1 MKTMN
6 NNEAGS
12 ANQIPNQE
20 LTNKNREEG
29 EVSSSDDEVLC
40 SSSTNLNDL
49 HFVIFF

>member
-12 ANQIPNQE
+12 ANQKPNEE
-20 LTNKNREEG
+20 LTNKTREEG